1 MRSIYKGYRS
11 WDQYTKDTDH
21 EISIQRLC
29 ILISWSVSFVYWS
42 HDLYP
47 LYIDLMI
54 CILCILIS
62 WSISFVYWSHDL
74 YPLYIDLMICI
85 LCRIQIMRSVYKGY
99 RSWDQYTKDTDHEIN
114 IQRIQIIRSIY
125 KGYRSWD

>member
-1 MRSIYKGYRS
+1 MRLIYKGYRS

-21 EISIQRLC
+21 EIN

-47 LYIDLMI
+47 LYINLMI
-54 CILCILIS
+54 CILYILIS

-74 YPLYIDLMICI
+74 YPTKDTDHEISIQ
-85 LCRIQIMRSVYKGY
+85 RTQIMRLIYKGY

-114 IQRIQIIRSIY
+114 IQRIQISILCILI
-125 KGYRSWD
+125 SWSVSFVY